1 MLIDTIFYPFEASI
15 IKAIPLSFRRPD
27 DSLIWTR
34 NKSGT
39 FTVRSAYLL
48 QTKLERDLK
57 ENQAS
62 SSNPSQLH
70 SFWDGIWSTQ
80 VPPKVKTFIWR
91 ACHDSLP
98 SRDLY
103 SFFPGMLL
111 CPSRLAEIFTLEGL

>member
-39 FTVRSAYLL
+39 FTLRSAYLL

-57 ENQAS
+57 EIQAS
-62 SSNPSQLH
+62 SSIHL
-70 SFWDGIWSTQ
+70 D
-80 VPPKVKTFIWR
+80 
-91 ACHDSLP
+91 
-98 SRDLY
+98 
-103 SFFPGMLL
+103 
-111 CPSRLAEIFTLEGL
+111 FTLFGMVFGPPRFHLRSKHLFGNLGDHILCYLFFRCFA